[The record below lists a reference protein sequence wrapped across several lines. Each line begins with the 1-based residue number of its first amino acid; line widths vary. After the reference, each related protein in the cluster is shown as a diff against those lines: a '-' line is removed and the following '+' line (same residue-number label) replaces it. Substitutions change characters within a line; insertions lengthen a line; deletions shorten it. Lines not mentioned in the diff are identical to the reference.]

1 MILRRLTQSLKAQN
15 WTAIWIEFVLLVLG
29 VFLGIQVSN
38 WNATRIE
45 QQKSAEFTQRLKS
58 DLRVEAWNY
67 EMQISYYGQ
76 VQRNA
81 QRAADALSGHDPL
94 SDEALLIAAYR
105 ATQYNANTH
114 QRATYEELTSTGE
127 LGLINDPALRNLA
140 MSVYTLSLFN
150 LLEDEGRASQYR
162 VAYRKLV
169 PWRAQ
174 AVIETNCGDKITLTG
189 DYTGIATT
197 LDHPC
202 HIDLPPAQI
211 AETAATLRHDPEL
224 PGLLGLRIIDVGT
237 NVANLTDYYEDMR
250 KGLRAIAKETP

>member
-114 QRATYEELTSTGE
+114 QRATYDELTSTG
-127 LGLINDPALRNLA
+127 
-140 MSVYTLSLFN
+140 
-150 LLEDEGRASQYR
+150 
-162 VAYRKLV
+162 
-169 PWRAQ
+169 
-174 AVIETNCGDKITLTG
+174 
-189 DYTGIATT
+189 
-197 LDHPC
+197 
-202 HIDLPPAQI
+202 
-211 AETAATLRHDPEL
+211 
-224 PGLLGLRIIDVGT
+224 
-237 NVANLTDYYEDMR
+237 
-250 KGLRAIAKETP
+250 

>member
-1 MILRRLTQSLKAQN
+1 MLLRRLTQSLKSQN

-81 QRAADALSGHDPL
+81 QRAADALSGRDPL

-105 ATQYNANTH
+105 ATISELEC
-114 QRATYEELTSTGE
+114 RRPAT
-127 LGLINDPALRNLA
+127 R
-140 MSVYTLSLFN
+140 
-150 LLEDEGRASQYR
+150 
-162 VAYRKLV
+162 
-169 PWRAQ
+169 
-174 AVIETNCGDKITLTG
+174 
-189 DYTGIATT
+189 
-197 LDHPC
+197 
-202 HIDLPPAQI
+202 
-211 AETAATLRHDPEL
+211 
-224 PGLLGLRIIDVGT
+224 
-237 NVANLTDYYEDMR
+237 
-250 KGLRAIAKETP
+250 